1 MAAPRQLLL
10 VYHSQSGAC
19 TRLAAAAAAGIGEE
33 EGVTLRIRRAWEAG
47 TADIDWAGAVLLG
60 AAENAGA
67 AAGGLKD
74 FLDRTLY
81 PCHTAGLVR
90 SYALFVSA
98 GNDGRGAARQI
109 TRQLSAIPW
118 RPVAPA
124 LLLRGKPGP
133 EHCAAAREL
142 GQTLAAGLSLGIF

>member
-1 MAAPRQLLL
+1 MSGMRNLLL

-19 TRLAAAAAAGIGEE
+19 TRLAIAAAAGIAEE
-33 EGVTLRIRRAWEAG
+33 SGISLRVRRAWEAG
-47 TADIDWAGAVLLG
+47 TEDIDWAAAVLLG

-67 AAGGLKD
+67 AAGGMKD

-81 PCHTAGLVR
+81 PCHGAGLVR
-90 SYALFVSA
+90 SYALFISA

-124 LLLRGKPGP
+124 LLLRGPPGP
-133 EHCAAAREL
+133 EHCDAVREL
-142 GQTLAAGLSLGIF
+142 GQTLAAGLALGIF